1 MTVILALDPGSVMSG
16 WCIYDGKIPVL
27 WGKAA
32 NAKLLDNSLYHGW
45 TPRVVAIEAVVSY
58 GQGFDK
64 NLRDTIA
71 WAGVFA
77 YVHGG
82 VDAVAGDAN
91 GVVWVTRQRVKLH
104 LTGATQG
111 VNDAVIRKALIDRYG
126 GPTSI
131 LGHPKC
137 VPCGGKGMV
146 LCLRCNGRKRIKG
159 TQTMCGC
166 VTAGLY
172 GQPPSGH
179 AASGPIPAGR
189 VGCKVCRG
197 TGLSV
202 TEKAGVL
209 HKMTSDAWSA
219 LAVAVTAAET
229 SLIEPENGES
239 K

>member
-1 MTVILALDPGSVMSG
+1 MTVILALDPGSTMSG
-16 WCIYDGKIPVL
+16 WCIYAGKTPVL

-32 NAKLLDNSLYHGW
+32 NAKLLDNSLYRGW

-77 YVHGG
+77 YVRGG
-82 VDAVAGDAN
+82 VDAVTGDAN

-126 GPTSI
+126 GPPSL

-137 VPCGGKGMV
+137 VPCGGKGIV
-146 LCLRCNGRKRIKG
+146 PCLRCRGRKRITG
-159 TQTMCGC
+159 TKAACGC
-166 VTAGLY
+166 VTA
-172 GQPPSGH
+172 PPPPGRV
-179 AASGPIPAGR
+179 AGGPIPAGR

-197 TGLSV
+197 TGLSIV
-202 TEKAGVL
+202 GKAGAL

-219 LAVAVTAAET
+219 LAVAITAAET
-229 SLIEPENGES
+229 SLVETKNGES